1 MRLTHWE
8 VLHKGHTS
16 YCFLHSD
23 IASWLPTGWIQPQIC
38 VQALLCPSFLSLTHT
53 TYTPHVQMH
62 TPHITYIPHA
72 HTHINAPHTYH
83 IHTHIHAYTH
93 THHTHCVF
101 QNVAWNSFRLR
112 PSLSRSPQ
120 SLLSL
125 IATHVFGF
133 THLPYLDTKSVW
145 VYKTLESTNLKT
157 YFKFYHPEV
166 CTVEQQVVPSK

>member
-1 MRLTHWE
+1 MVLLFINPRSICTCNTHLNLIAKYAADTLRGVAQGPYKLLFPTFRHSKLVAYRLNSATDM
-8 VLHKGHTS
+8 
-16 YCFLHSD
+16 C
-23 IASWLPTGWIQPQIC
+23 ASSPLPQ
-38 VQALLCPSFLSLTHT
+38 LSLSHTHHIYTARTNAHT
-53 TYTPHVQMH
+53 THNIHTTCTYT
-62 TPHITYIPHA
+62 Y
-72 HTHINAPHTYH
+72 THINAPHTYH

-133 THLPYLDTKSVW
+133 THLPYLDTKSV
-145 VYKTLESTNLKT
+145 
-157 YFKFYHPEV
+157 
-166 CTVEQQVVPSK
+166 